1 MPSLRVGLIGLGKIG
16 RVHLDHLT
24 AMQNVEV
31 VAIVDEVQLR
41 DVVIPNTAAVF
52 NNWQDCLSKIQLD
65 AVIISL
71 PHALH
76 APCAEAALANGI
88 HVFIEKP
95 LATTLNDAERL
106 VQRAQ
111 ELDRTLMVNMTHR
124 FYPPLRKARKLLATG
139 AIGKVI
145 SVRDYC
151 MEIIDPSD
159 FPPWFFDPVIAGG
172 GVAITDSI
180 HLIDRVAWLLGESL
194 RFIGGVSRSMIPET
208 SVEDCAEILCD
219 TKAGVPVTIGSFF
232 FNGPRAWDDGLTL
245 FGTEGVMKVGAWSHV
260 EWGPYGQPSQQS
272 VEFAPDM
279 PPVERVRVGHR
290 ASISEFVDAL
300 RENRKPEA
308 DAKSVLNAQEIVE
321 RFYHFTAGQR
331 E

>member
-24 AMQNVEV
+24 AMRNVKV
-31 VAIVDEVQLR
+31 VAIADEAPLR
-41 DVVIPNTAAVF
+41 NVTIPSNAAVF
-52 NNWQDCLSKIQLD
+52 NNWRDCLAEAELD
-65 AVIISL
+65 AVVISL

-76 APCAEAALANGI
+76 APCAEAALENGN

-95 LATTLNDAERL
+95 LATTLSDARRL
-106 VQRAQ
+106 VRRGQ

-124 FYPPLRKARKLLATG
+124 FYPPLRKAYALLAAG

-145 SVRDYC
+145 SVRDYY

-159 FPPWFFDPVIAGG
+159 FPSWFFDPVMAGG

-194 RFIGGVSRSMIPET
+194 RFIGGASRSMIPET

-232 FNGPRAWDDGLTL
+232 FNGPRAWDDGLTI
-245 FGTEGVMKVGAWSHV
+245 FGTAGVMKVRAWSHV
-260 EWGPYGQPSQQS
+260 EWGPYGQPSQM
-272 VEFAPDM
+272 EEGFTPDI
-279 PPVERVRVGHR
+279 PLIERGRVGHR
-290 ASISEFVDAL
+290 AAISEFVDAL

-321 RFYHFTAGQR
+321 DFYRFTAGQR